1 MSKKQ
6 KKINKREKDIK
17 GLGTT
22 HGLAQTLRPS
32 PSSYLV
38 FIIIIIII
46 IKEMNDIL
54 FIFYFI
60 LFFLNHNSQTCD
72 LRCPLHVTTTSVMT

>member
-46 IKEMNDIL
+46 IIIKKEMNDIW

-60 LFFLNHNSQTCD
+60 LFYFKSQ
-72 LRCPLHVTTTSVMT
+72 LSNL

>member
-32 PSSYLV
+32 PSSSLV
-38 FIIIIIII
+38 FIIIIIIIII

-60 LFFLNHNSQTCD
+60 LFYFKSQ
-72 LRCPLHVTTTSVMT
+72 LSNL

>member
-6 KKINKREKDIK
+6 KNNKREKDIK

-32 PSSYLV
+32 PSSSLV
-38 FIIIIIII
+38 IIIIIIIIII

-60 LFFLNHNSQTCD
+60 LFYFKSQ
-72 LRCPLHVTTTSVMT
+72 LSNL

>member
-6 KKINKREKDIK
+6 KKNKRKKDIK

-32 PSSYLV
+32 PSSSLV
-38 FIIIIIII
+38 FIIIIIIII

-60 LFFLNHNSQTCD
+60 LFYFKSQ
-72 LRCPLHVTTTSVMT
+72 LSNL

>member
-6 KKINKREKDIK
+6 KKNKRKKDIK

-32 PSSYLV
+32 PSSSLV
-38 FIIIIIII
+38 FIIII

-60 LFFLNHNSQTCD
+60 LFYFKSQ
-72 LRCPLHVTTTSVMT
+72 LSNL